1 MKHKR
6 FGDILPVVLSILFL
20 IGILFVFHP
29 CGPKDDGTWM
39 SCHWAGV
46 AVTVCAGLLTV
57 LSLLYCVISS
67 HRIRTLLSVL
77 TILAAAAAAVI
88 PGNVIH
94 LCMMADMRCR
104 ALMHPAAIVFAVL
117 IILAAGWNMISHR
130 KRGNV

>member
-46 AVTVCAGLLTV
+46 AVTVSAGLLTI
-57 LSLLYCVISS
+57 LSLLYFVCSS
-67 HRIRTLLSVL
+67 HKIKTLLSVL
-77 TILAAAAAAVI
+77 TILTAAAAAVI

-94 LCMMADMRCR
+94 LCMMAGMRCR
-104 ALMHPAAIVFAVL
+104 ALMRPAAIVFAVL